1 TLFRSRRRGDLRGA
15 RPHARPPAVSR
26 RQERIIALLAL
37 YQWDITGGDLTAIL
51 ERALAEAGV
60 GRADGFSAELVA
72 GIARH
77 KQELD
82 DHVTRL
88 AVDRPG
94 GRIGVIHRDIPAA
107 GPQNINQ
114 PHHRHDH
121 VARLAVDWRVER
133 MAVIDRNILRLA
145 AYEIIHRHDVPVSV
159 AINEAVEL
167 AKTFSTPEAAR
178 FINGILGQLAREQRD
193 PAPRV

>member
-1 TLFRSRRRGDLRGA
+1 
-15 RPHARPPAVSR
+15 VSR

-82 DHVTRL
+82 DHVT
-88 AVDRPG
+88 
-94 GRIGVIHRDIPAA
+94 
-107 GPQNINQ
+107 
-114 PHHRHDH
+114 
-121 VARLAVDWRVER
+121 RLAVDWRVER

>member
-1 TLFRSRRRGDLRGA
+1 MT
-15 RPHARPPAVSR
+15 R

-37 YQWDITGGDLTAIL
+37 YQWDITGGDLTTIL
-51 ERALAEAGV
+51 HRALSEANLGKAN
-60 GRADGFSAELVA
+60 GLSAELLD

-82 DHVTRL
+82 NHVT
-88 AVDRPG
+88 
-94 GRIGVIHRDIPAA
+94 
-107 GPQNINQ
+107 
-114 PHHRHDH
+114 
-121 VARLAVDWRVER
+121 RLAVDWRVER

-145 AYEIIHRHDVPVSV
+145 AYEIIFRHDVPVSV

-193 PAPRV
+193 PAPRM